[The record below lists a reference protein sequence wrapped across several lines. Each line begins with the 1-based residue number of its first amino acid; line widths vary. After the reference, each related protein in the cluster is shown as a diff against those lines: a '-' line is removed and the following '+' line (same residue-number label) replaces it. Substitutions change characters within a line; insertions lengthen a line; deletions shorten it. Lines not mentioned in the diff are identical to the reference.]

1 MLEQSFEINT
11 ESVNLTE
18 EQFFNLCQSNDFL
31 RFERTADQ
39 QIVVMTPSGI
49 WTSNRKNNISAY
61 LTIWNN
67 NKNLGYVFGSNAGFT
82 LPNNAVRAPDASF
95 VYKEKI
101 NALSDF
107 EKERFA
113 HVVPDFVVELM
124 SPSDGLKHHQDK
136 MIEYMENGVKLGWL
150 IIPKS
155 EEVHVYSQSAD
166 IQIIK
171 GFDNVL
177 SGQDILPDFTFDL
190 SIIR

>member
-11 ESVNLTE
+11 ESVNLTD

-31 RFERTADQ
+31 RFERTADK
-39 QIVVMTPSGI
+39 QIIVMTPSGI
-49 WTSNRKNNISAY
+49 WTSNRNNNISTY
-61 LTIWNN
+61 LTNWNN
-67 NKNLGYVFGSNAGFT
+67 NKNLGYVFGSDAGFT

-136 MIEYMENGVKLGWL
+136 MQEYMENGVLLGWL

-155 EEVHVYSQSAD
+155 EEVHIYRQSTE
-166 IQIIK
+166 IQIVK

-177 SGQDILPDFTFDL
+177 SGEEILPDFRFHL
-190 SIIR
+190 SLIR